1 MISTAST
8 VIIGGGVMGCSIA
21 YNLSARGVTGILLLE
36 RDVLGAGATGR
47 STALVHTHYSTQVL
61 AGMAWHSLQVFRDFN
76 EVVGSRCG
84 FTETGHLVF
93 AGREDHDQ
101 TRARVALQQ
110 EAGIETTIIDQ
121 QEAGALTLGFDLDD
135 CAAIVHEP
143 LSGYADASGTTL
155 AYATQARYLGVKTAL
170 RTSATELEIT
180 GGKVTGVLSSQGR
193 ISAERVI
200 VAAGAWSSGLLEQ
213 CGVSLP
219 LTVSRHEVT
228 AFTRPSASISSL
240 PGATDLVNQTYFR
253 PEGTDL
259 LLAGGGGAGEPVED
273 PSVYGHRPTQKSIE
287 SVWTRLAKRI
297 PIMGQTE
304 YTNGFAGLYT
314 STPDRHPIIDQ
325 VNGIKGLFVC
335 AGFSGHGFKLA
346 PAVGATMAELVID
359 GQTSTIDISP
369 LRLSRFATG
378 PNSEAGLLSENGDDV
393 VI

>member
-1 MISTAST
+1 
-8 VIIGGGVMGCSIA
+8 MGCSIA
-21 YNLSARGVTGILLLE
+21 YNLASRGVTEILLLE
-36 RDVLGAGATGR
+36 QDVLGAGATGR

-61 AGMAWHSLQVFRDFN
+61 AGMAWHSLQVFRDFS
-76 EVVGSRCG
+76 EIVGSRCG

-93 AGREDHDQ
+93 AGRKDHDQ

-121 QEAGALTLGFDLDD
+121 QEAGALTPGFDLDD

-180 GGKVTGVLSSQGR
+180 GGKATGVLSSQGR

-213 CGVSLP
+213 CGVSMP
-219 LTVSRHEVT
+219 LTVSRHEV
-228 AFTRPSASISSL
+228 AVFTRPSASISSL
-240 PGATDLVNQTYFR
+240 TGATDLVNQTYFR

-259 LLAGGGGAGEPVED
+259 LLAGGGGPGEPVED
-273 PSVYGHRPTQKSIE
+273 PLVYGHRPTQKSIE
-287 SVWTRLAKRI
+287 SVWIRLANRI
-297 PIMGQTE
+297 PMMEQTE
-304 YTNGFAGLYT
+304 YKNGFAGLYT

-325 VNGIKGLFVC
+325 INGIEGLFVC

-346 PAVGATMAELVID
+346 PAAGVTMA
-359 GQTSTIDISP
+359 
-369 LRLSRFATG
+369 
-378 PNSEAGLLSENGDDV
+378 
-393 VI
+393 

>member
-1 MISTAST
+1 
-8 VIIGGGVMGCSIA
+8 MGCSIA
-21 YNLSARGVTGILLLE
+21 YNLAARGVTGILLLE

-47 STALVHTHYSTQVL
+47 STAVVHTHYSTQVL

-121 QEAGALTLGFDLDD
+121 QEAGALTPGFDLDD
-135 CAAIVHEP
+135 CAAIVYEP

-155 AYATQARYLGVKTAL
+155 AYAAQARNLGVRTAL
-170 RTSATELEIT
+170 KTSATELEIT
-180 GGKVTGVLSSQGR
+180 GGKITGVVSSHGR

-200 VAAGAWSSGLLEQ
+200 VTAGAWSSGLLEQ

-219 LTVSRHEVT
+219 LTVSRHEVA

-287 SVWTRLAKRI
+287 SIW
-297 PIMGQTE
+297 TE

-325 VNGIKGLFVC
+325 VNGIEGLFVC

-346 PAVGATMAELVID
+346 PAAGATMAELVID